1 MKCLQMTII
10 IQALQRHFV
19 KIRYDK
25 AMKKEKQTKRCCK
38 YIYIHIYIVIMLM
51 VLINY
56 CYHAYIIYA
65 LCCSIK

>member
-10 IQALQRHFV
+10 IQALWSHVV

-25 AMKKEKQTKRCCK
+25 AVEKIKLDKKNC
-38 YIYIHIYIVIMLM
+38 IYIIVIILM

-65 LCCSIK
+65 